1 MLLTRRGA
9 LTGTAALAA
18 PAGLRAQAAPA
29 VLNLYAHRIHKTVAT
44 GGQGGDIT
52 AAWSKR
58 TGIQVNW
65 VTFETAPLAER
76 LFREASLSET
86 SVDIGFVL
94 NTQMTERMATLFDP
108 LDGWMRAS
116 PIKEFGDVFPGLV
129 SGMAVGGVPYG
140 VPFRHASS
148 GLHYNE
154 TFFNERGL
162 AGPPKTAEE
171 LVAAAKQCTYTRSDG
186 SKVAGFVMGG
196 LGYADIIAFARAWD
210 ADYVTADMQVVANQ
224 PAMVAAVTALRD
236 LYASGALPRNITAI
250 NGEDVNLWIQTGRA
264 AMIIGAMG
272 RNAIYND
279 PAKSKFPGAI
289 KTVPIPVAASLQ
301 GKYEVAPTKVEFWG
315 MAIPR
320 ASRHKE
326 MAWDLVRAMS
336 SKESTVMAALNG
348 NGPVRSSAYDDPRVR
363 STLAYADAERRV
375 LQVSRVAI
383 PAFDNAAKAGDLLQ
397 EEVHA
402 AVLGMKPVQKAMDD
416 LVERTKRIIA

>member
-9 LTGTAALAA
+9 LAGTAALVA
-18 PAGLRAQAAPA
+18 PGAVGAQTAPS
-29 VLNLYAHRIHKTVAT
+29 VLNLYSHRIHKIVAT

-58 TGIQVNW
+58 TGIRVNW
-65 VTFETAPLAER
+65 VTFETAPLEER

-94 NTQMTERMATLFDP
+94 NTQMTDRMARLFEP
-108 LDGWMRAS
+108 LDNRMRAA
-116 PIKEFGDVFPGLV
+116 PIEEFDDLFPGLV
-129 SGMAVGGVPYG
+129 AGMEVGGKPYG
-140 VPFRHASS
+140 VAFRHASS

-162 AGPPKTAEE
+162 AGPPRTAEE
-171 LVAAAKQCTYTRSDG
+171 LVAIAKQCTYTRADG

-210 ADYVTADMQVVANQ
+210 ADYITTDMQVVANQ
-224 PAMVAAVTALRD
+224 PAMVTAVSALRD

-289 KTVPIPVAASLQ
+289 KTIPIPVAASLQ
-301 GKYEVAPTKVEFWG
+301 GKYAVAPTKVEFWG
-315 MAIPR
+315 MAIPQAAR
-320 ASRHKE
+320 NKE
-326 MAWDLVRAMS
+326 LAWDLIRAMS
-336 SKESTVMAALNG
+336 TKESTVMAALSG
-348 NGPVRSSAYDDPRVR
+348 NGPVRNSAYDDPRIR
-363 STLAYADAERRV
+363 AALAYADAERRV